1 MVDESSPALVLDSEC
16 LQVRDVCNSV
26 MGRVKELA
34 SLSNLKSAFSN
45 EGFVDFKI
53 RYMGELW
60 VWLEFASANA
70 KTLFL
75 DNVGVNSWFS
85 VLKEGSLDFVPDGR
99 IVWID
104 VEGVPF
110 KLWSNNTFKR
120 ISSKWGLALDTDEQ
134 DDTYYHSKRICVLTK
149 SSKTISENFKIIFQG
164 KTFWI
169 RAKEALGWVPDFLD
183 DVEEDESD
191 DDSKGGDF
199 SFDGGNSQDKFEAK
213 DGDPSEEVPDSVFQS
228 KSQHNGSPAGESN
241 GQKVNLSADPFNI
254 YSLLNKKNGKN
265 DENEASEHT
274 PNHPPGFTPNIS
286 QNNDIGSAGS
296 HVNETQVE
304 QERSINDKSESVCSG
319 HFKSSSVPRTGGSIL
334 GLMEELVKVV
344 YAPHDMRDK
353 ILLWD
358 YLTHVTQQWNGDVII
373 MGDFNEVRLKSDRF
387 GSVFNA
393 HGANLFNTF
402 ITNAGLKEVPLG
414 DHRPILLREAHLDY
428 GPTPFR
434 FFHHWM
440 EIDGFDKFVEATWKD
455 APIHA
460 SDAMRGLTFKLKHLK
475 SKLKEWTRG
484 KMNEMNSG
492 KDKFKLELRKLDS
505 DIDSGICSD
514 DVIKKRSEVVQKL
527 LDIDKIQAMEVAQK
541 TKIKWCIEGDENSN
555 FFHGMLNKKR
565 SQLSIRGIMIN
576 GVWIEDPLAVKRE
589 FYQHFSNRFA
599 KPDSHRALLDME
611 FPNKISLEK
620 QSELEHEVSRE
631 ELKQAVW
638 DCGTDKSPG
647 PDGFTFGFFRKFWH
661 LIEEDIFEAVHY
673 FFCHGNI
680 PSGCNSSFITLI
692 PKIPDA
698 NLVKDFRPIS
708 LIGGIYKI
716 IAKILSNRLVG
727 VLSDI
732 VNEVQSAFIADRQIL
747 DGPFILNEVIQWC
760 KLKKKQSF
768 IFKVDFEKAFDSVR
782 WDFLDDVLKNFGF
795 GNKWC
800 RWIQSC
806 LKSSRGSIL
815 INGSPTE
822 EF

>member
-1 MVDESSPALVLDSEC
+1 MFGAVVYYTWQERNNRVFREEKRDEKTLIQTIKEIVQLKIAGFV
-16 LQVRDVCNSV
+16 
-26 MGRVKELA
+26 VKESRA
-34 SLSNLKSAFSN
+34 VREVEDRWSLQ
-45 EGFVDFKI
+45 I
-53 RYMGELW
+53 QR
-60 VWLEFASANA
+60 
-70 KTLFL
+70 
-75 DNVGVNSWFS
+75 
-85 VLKEGSLDFVPDGR
+85 
-99 IVWID
+99 
-104 VEGVPF
+104 
-110 KLWSNNTFKR
+110 
-120 ISSKWGLALDTDEQ
+120 
-134 DDTYYHSKRICVLTK
+134 
-149 SSKTISENFKIIFQG
+149 
-164 KTFWI
+164 
-169 RAKEALGWVPDFLD
+169 
-183 DVEEDESD
+183 
-191 DDSKGGDF
+191 
-199 SFDGGNSQDKFEAK
+199 
-213 DGDPSEEVPDSVFQS
+213 
-228 KSQHNGSPAGESN
+228 
-241 GQKVNLSADPFNI
+241 
-254 YSLLNKKNGKN
+254 KK
-265 DENEASEHT
+265 
-274 PNHPPGFTPNIS
+274 
-286 QNNDIGSAGS
+286 
-296 HVNETQVE
+296 
-304 QERSINDKSESVCSG
+304 
-319 HFKSSSVPRTGGSIL
+319 
-334 GLMEELVKVV
+334 
-344 YAPHDMRDK
+344 RDK

-414 DHRPILLREAHLDY
+414 AITLERYLSDHRTILLREAHLDY

-782 WDFLDDVLKNFGF
+782 WDFLDDVLKNFSF

-806 LKSSRGSIL
+806 LKSSRVMESLHISFKRVVDAGMFKGIKLDPSTTISHMFYADDVVFMGQWCDDNINIL
-815 INGSPTE
+815 THLPNSAAAAH
-822 EF
+822 